1 MIRKG
6 NAMKK
11 AELLLIIIIVGSL
24 FTITTTRW
32 VLVISGTVTFISVLL
47 FGKEVHKVEDEET

>member
-1 MIRKG
+1 MVRKG
-6 NAMKK
+6 KAMKK
-11 AELLLIIIIVGSL
+11 VDLLLILILIGVFLIV
-24 FTITTTRW
+24 TTTGW